1 MTARDKVHQAF
12 INALLT
18 DGWDI
23 THDPFPLTYGDQQL
37 YVDVGA
43 EKGAIGAEKG
53 EQKIAV
59 EIKSFLNRSAVHDL
73 QDALGQYEMYRLVL
87 SDNDPERIL
96 FLAVPERVYEG
107 YLKHSFGQF
116 ILTGAKVKI
125 IVFNERKEVI
135 IKWIN

>member
-12 INALLT
+12 INALVA
-18 DGWDI
+18 DGWSI

-59 EIKSFLNRSAVHDL
+59 EIKSFLNRSAVQDL

-87 SDNDPERIL
+87 GDNDPERIL
-96 FLAVPERVYEG
+96 FLAVPERVYES
-107 YLKHSFGQF
+107 YLKYSFGQF
-116 ILTGAKVKI
+116 ILNGASIKV

-135 IKWIN
+135 IKWIS